1 MTSYNSRNYLQR
13 EQKTR
18 KDQESFLA
26 NNARGG
32 SHLTIT
38 CVKNQRLFYMCERE
52 RKGMT
57 DELAQPLSTKPR
69 NFRDEKQNGDLGK
82 LNILSVVSGKVKNK
96 NRNKT
101 TVGCVCVQAQNGL
114 KIIEFP
120 IHKRERRKKI
130 KKAMRDYR
138 YRCIAEDPIEE
149 CVFYSQ

>member
-1 MTSYNSRNYLQR
+1 MFRHRMGIYNLYIYIYILNRNSDDRGYLGFTKRLNEMTSYNSRNYLQR

-57 DELAQPLSTKPR
+57 DELARPLLTEPR
-69 NFRDEKQNGDLGK
+69 NFRGEKQKWRLGK
-82 LNILSVVSGKVKNK
+82 IKHFECSV
-96 NRNKT
+96 
-101 TVGCVCVQAQNGL
+101 
-114 KIIEFP
+114 
-120 IHKRERRKKI
+120 RKD
-130 KKAMRDYR
+130 KK
-138 YRCIAEDPIEE
+138 
-149 CVFYSQ
+149 